1 MTWNYRICKS
11 KKDGYTVREAYY
23 NNGKIWG
30 LSEASSPYGETFDEI
45 KEDLQYMYG
54 AICDE
59 VVDLDTIEFADPPW
73 VPSDLA
79 DTISLEEL
87 KEDIGVD
94 DEGDTGL

>member
-11 KKDGYTVREAYY
+11 KKEGYTVKEAYY
-23 NNGKIWG
+23 NDGKIWG
-30 LSEASSPYGETFDEI
+30 LSEASSPFGETFDEI

-59 VVDLDTIEFADPPW
+59 VVDLDTIEYADPPW
-73 VPSDLA
+73 GDGVDLR

-87 KEDIGVD
+87 KEELGED
-94 DEGDTGL
+94 DDLGNP